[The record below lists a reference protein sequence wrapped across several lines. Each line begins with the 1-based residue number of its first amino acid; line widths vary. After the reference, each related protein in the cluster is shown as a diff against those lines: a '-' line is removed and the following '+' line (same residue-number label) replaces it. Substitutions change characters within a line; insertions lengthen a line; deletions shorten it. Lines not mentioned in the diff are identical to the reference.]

1 MSQGPQSG
9 TRSAGGDTS
18 VGANLKPQVSDIAEK
33 VAKTRE
39 DVVGLAGTASNLA
52 GAALDQGR
60 NLLDNARDQAT
71 SYADRRKDEAA
82 ESVASLASSL
92 RNTGE
97 AFEGRENIQAFVE
110 SAADGLEQLAD
121 SIRERSFQEIYDEV
135 ETFARNRPV
144 AVGAATVVAGFLLA
158 RFIKSS
164 AEGMSESGARAAA
177 ARGGA
182 RIAARPGAPR
192 AAARAG
198 A

>member
-1 MSQGPQSG
+1 MSQAPQSG

-18 VGANLKPQVSDIAEK
+18 SGGNLKPQVTDIAEK

-39 DVVGLAGTASNLA
+39 DVVDLAGTASNLA

-60 NLLDNARDQAT
+60 NLIGSAREQAT

-92 RNTGE
+92 RNTGD
-97 AFEGRENIQAFVE
+97 AFEGRDNIKAFVG
-110 SAADGLEQLAD
+110 SAADGLEQLAE
-121 SIRERSFQEIYDEV
+121 SIRERSFQEIYDDV

-144 AVGAATVVAGFLLA
+144 AVGAVSVVAGFLLA

-164 AEGMSESGARAAA
+164 AEGMSAAGARAAA
-177 ARGGA
+177 AGGGSRTA
-182 RIAARPGAPR
+182 SRPGGTR
-192 AAARAG
+192 TAARAG
-198 A
+198 V